1 MAPLIQN
8 NIPIIMLYGNA
19 DNIVVYEENGK
30 VLEEYYKEHGG
41 TIKVI
46 AKSMCEHHPH
56 GLEDVTPIVE
66 FVEKFML

>member
-1 MAPLIQN
+1 M
-8 NIPIIMLYGNA
+8 
-19 DNIVVYEENGK
+19 VFEE
-30 VLEEYYKEHGG
+30 HSG

-66 FVEKFML
+66 FVEKIML